1 MRVAWCVLSCC
12 VLLAACLPSEAWR
25 PPRPLHAAEVTG
37 LQRIGATLVFVTLKA
52 CTAQAPNWHPNAD
65 EFMYIVKGRN
75 RSCLSLVRSHSKP
88 FAL

>member
-1 MRVAWCVLSCC
+1 MCC
-12 VLLAACLPSEAWR
+12 LTACCLLLAC
-25 PPRPLHAAEVTG
+25 PLKHGAPHPLAAAEVTG
-37 LQRIGATLVFVTLKA
+37 LQHIGATLVFVTLKA

-75 RSCLSLVRSHSKP
+75 FLCSNFKV